1 MEPPSPR
8 PGAPFIEDD
17 ARWRELTTETNKLR
31 RRRNK
36 ISSEIAKVMKE
47 DGSIVTPKVF
57 RNYMN
62 GMDRIEGALNP
73 MKL

>member
-8 PGAPFIEDD
+8 PDASFIEDD

-31 RRRNK
+31 RRRNE
-36 ISSEIAKVMKE
+36 ISSEIDKVMKE
-47 DGSIVTPKVF
+47 EGSIVTPEGL